1 MGNIPYKFPIHSL
14 YIPFKFLY
22 IPNIDGIHHIF
33 PYSHPY
39 VFLLLPQNLQLWGGN
54 WGNLF
59 TLERWRS
66 YSWEGVSSPS
76 TGLKLG
82 SCNHGD
88 HWYLR
93 EGWPWNMSFHSLA
106 HICIPLSVCAG
117 GSRWSVG
124 LLNRWWGPLVEVL
137 MSESHIALFSLD
149 GNKNTET
156 PGILWHRII
165 SRETLLIECNCQP
178 VAQVTGVLCLELCG
192 FVRICGTKEVE
203 MSELQ
208 AKSDFNRKVLK

>member
-1 MGNIPYKFPIHSL
+1 MYSL
-14 YIPFKFLY
+14 YIPYIFVY
-22 IPNIDGIHHIF
+22 IPNIDGIPMLF
-33 PYSHPY
+33 PYSHIFPI
-39 VFLLLPQNLQLWGGN
+39 VFLLPPQNLQLWGN

-66 YSWEGVSSPS
+66 YSWEGRGWFQS

-82 SCNHGD
+82 WCNHGD

-106 HICIPLSVCAG
+106 HICIPLSAVWC
-117 GSRWSVG
+117 SRWSVG

-137 MSESHIALFSLD
+137 MSESHIFFNIAPFSVD
-149 GNKNTET
+149 SNKNNET